1 MRGVPQPSSSASAG
15 KAADPGQFPD
25 LDVLTDRRTI
35 GYVKGAVSGPCGFFW
50 VELISSAMLDI
61 AFVLL
66 VIAALLV
73 VVGLCQPLA
82 AYLRLPPPVLLG
94 VVGVGLGVFPAIMSQ
109 LGWPTQTDPFADI
122 FVALPFSSASF
133 IYVFLPLLVFE
144 AGIVTD
150 VRRILQDAA
159 PILLL
164 AVVAT
169 LITTGVVGLALWP
182 ISGVSLIACLLLGAV
197 IATTDPAAVIAIFRD
212 IGAPARL
219 TRLVEGE
226 ALLNDAAAIALFTVL
241 LEMVVSGREPDIG
254 AGLREFFSSFIGGG
268 LLGLVAGRLSLS
280 IIHLLRD
287 DRLAEATLTVAL
299 AYGVF
304 IAAERLFHV
313 SGIVAVLG
321 AGLAISAL
329 GRSRIAPYNWS
340 FLTDLWDQIAFWAR
354 SLVFVLASI
363 LVPRLLGG
371 IGIHALLLLA
381 VLIVAAFAAR
391 VLVLFALM
399 QPLEFF
405 RLSQPISA
413 AYKLAI
419 TWGGLRGAL
428 TLVLAL
434 AATENNALGPETQRF
449 IAALATGFVL
459 FTLFVNGT
467 TLRSVIA
474 LLGLNRLS
482 PRNEV
487 LRDRVLALAY
497 AEVSDSIREMA
508 QYHALPESAVEQV
521 TNPYRT
527 WIAEADLRDEAEGL
541 STHDRLAIA
550 LVALANQERVLVL
563 ETRADRTASPA
574 TVQVLLQ
581 NADALVEGA
590 RAEGRL
596 GYRRAAETALSFPLS
611 FRVAYFLYRHFAIQ
625 RFLSDRLADRVEL
638 LLITRLL
645 VDRLV
650 KFNNER
656 LGAFFGPRLTEITAE
671 IIDQRREEVG
681 DALDALRRQYP
692 DYLTALEARLLRQSA
707 LRQEVARY
715 QSLFEEG
722 LIPQELYD
730 VLRKNVAATPAAEPR
745 PRFEIGLDAHRLI
758 EKLDL
763 LSGLEERQLGRVA
776 KLLRP
781 RFTVPNERIIRAG
794 DRGDS
799 VFFIASG
806 AVEVRLPG
814 HRVRLGSG
822 EFFGEMALLSGRP
835 RQADVVALTYC
846 RLLVLRKVDFERFLA
861 ANSEAKA
868 TISRI
873 AEERLSMNQQ
883 SGNRAAESVS
893 C

>member
-1 MRGVPQPSSSASAG
+1 
-15 KAADPGQFPD
+15 
-25 LDVLTDRRTI
+25 
-35 GYVKGAVSGPCGFFW
+35 
-50 VELISSAMLDI
+50 MLDI

-340 FLTDLWDQIAFWAR
+340 FLADLWDQIAFWAR

-581 NADALVEGA
+581 NTDALVEGA

-611 FRVAYFLYRHFAIQ
+611 FRAAYFLCRHFRIQ

-671 IIDQRREEVG
+671 IIDQRRDDVG

-715 QSLFEEG
+715 QALFEEG

-763 LSGLEERQLGRVA
+763 LSGLEERQLERVA

>member
-94 VVGVGLGVFPAIMSQ
+94 VVGVGLGVFPTIMSQ
-109 LGWPTQTDPFADI
+109 LGWPTQSDPFADI

-321 AGLAISAL
+321 AGLAVSAL

-340 FLTDLWDQIAFWAR
+340 FLADLWDQIAFWAR

-391 VLVLFALM
+391 VLVLFPLM

-611 FRVAYFLYRHFAIQ
+611 FRAAYFLCRHFRIQ

-671 IIDQRREEVG
+671 IIDQRRDDVG

-715 QSLFEEG
+715 QALFEEG

-781 RFTVPNERIIRAG
+781 RFTVPNERIIRTG